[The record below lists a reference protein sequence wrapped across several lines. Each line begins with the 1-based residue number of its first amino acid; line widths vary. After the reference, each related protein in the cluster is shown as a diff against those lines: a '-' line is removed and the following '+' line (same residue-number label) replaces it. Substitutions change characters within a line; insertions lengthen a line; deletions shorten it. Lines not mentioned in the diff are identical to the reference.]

1 MTPRRLILAFFALPL
16 IVVATLAGMI
26 TFGTAEAPPPLAS
39 VYDNT
44 KRMDFSGAPEL
55 QRYTARDGAALAYRA
70 YPAVGPSG
78 HDRVAV
84 LVHGSTGSSLGMN
97 MLAKRLAA
105 SGFTAYALDMRGHG
119 ASGRR
124 GDIDYIGQLDDDVAD
139 FVAAVRPQHPN
150 GCFTLVGFSAGG
162 GFTARFA
169 GGPDGNL
176 FDRYILLAPYLGPA
190 APTNQPGN
198 GGWAVAYL
206 PRIYAIAAL
215 NQVGIHWFDGL
226 PVVAYA
232 KRPDPAAPLPTYS
245 WRLSANFRA
254 DLDYLGDFE
263 RAKKPMTVIVG
274 AADDEMI
281 ASHYEPAIAPVR
293 FDIIVKV
300 LPGLGHIDMV
310 SAPAA
315 LDTVVK
321 AATSEPLGFQTNAAN
336 AVSPSR

>member
-16 IVVATLAGMI
+16 IAVAALAGMI
-26 TFGTAEAPPPLAS
+26 AFGTEDAPPPLAS

-44 KRMDFSGAPEL
+44 KRMDFSGAPALE
-55 QRYTARDGAALAYRA
+55 RYTARDGTALAFRSYA
-70 YPAVGPSG
+70 TVANGG

-105 SGFTAYALDMRGHG
+105 AGVAAYALDMRGHG
-119 ASGRR
+119 DSGRR

-139 FVAAVRPQHPN
+139 FLAAIKPQHPT
-150 GCFTLVGFSAGG
+150 GCFTLIGFSAGG

-169 GGPDGNL
+169 GSAYGDL
-176 FDRYILLAPYLGPA
+176 FDRYIMLAPYLGAA

-215 NQVGIHWFDGL
+215 NQVGLHWFDGL
-226 PVVAYA
+226 PVIAYA
-232 KRPDPAAPLPTYS
+232 KQPVATYS
-245 WRLSANFRA
+245 WRLAANFRA
-254 DLDYLGDFE
+254 DYDYLGDFA

-274 AADDEMI
+274 GADDEMI
-281 ASHYEPAIAPVR
+281 ADHYEPAIAPVR
-293 FDIIVKV
+293 FDVIVKV
-300 LPGLGHIDMV
+300 LPGLGHIDMI

-315 LDTVVK
+315 LDTIVK

-336 AVSPSR
+336 AVRPSR